1 MPRTP
6 KFNTQQKLKNLNEND
21 DVMTMIAKFKFQNLG
36 VGQDIRVFCQN
47 I

>member
-1 MPRTP
+1 MPRTQ
-6 KFNTQQKLKNLNEND
+6 NLILKNLNEMMML
-21 DVMTMIAKFKFQNLG
+21 MTMIAKFKFQNVG

>member
-21 DVMTMIAKFKFQNLG
+21 DVNDNDCN
-36 VGQDIRVFCQN
+36 V
-47 I
+47 